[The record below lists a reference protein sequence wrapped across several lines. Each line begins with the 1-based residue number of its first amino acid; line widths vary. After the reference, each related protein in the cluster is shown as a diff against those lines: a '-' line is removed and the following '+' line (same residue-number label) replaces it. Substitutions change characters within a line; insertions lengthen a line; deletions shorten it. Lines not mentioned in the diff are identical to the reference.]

1 MATKGH
7 ISLAYPGDLT
17 VSVTQYGGEKVN
29 GAIEIDG
36 PRMAGAI
43 LEQTVLFR
51 VEKLKLIENSDY
63 FQNMSNGAW
72 AESHGDSI
80 SLKEDNIKSMELWF
94 RLFHSTLSQV
104 PDHEVSI
111 AQVWHM
117 IVAGDNYLPQK
128 IIQIEFTN
136 DETPEQ
142 LNEAKGRLRNI
153 LRRELFSH
161 MNHIIEEAR
170 CDCKEGTVFRY
181 LRELTRICVWPLE
194 DNLYRNSIVT
204 ILDRLENFRNASME
218 PESRPRVSNAHA
230 VDTKS
235 NSAQSQTPKKR
246 TDLNRRC
253 LCVRDWKVAVMQARR
268 KTSGYFEGLCIDG
281 MNATKNLRWGDDSD
295 YWGDNHDEGT
305 VKIMIYNLN
314 LHFVIC
320 MQSGVGDFFRLGAD
334 GGSGYEEPHAQDLV
348 ERISF
353 ATTPHVKIQSGKSS
367 CLEDVANKYGM
378 NITTKHKLKRIF
390 IRMVIVTFVQGGFL
404 WANTTVHTCAKHWD
418 GDDAPFSPKR
428 VSTPNLSLELLN
440 IPQFILAILMHGML

>member
-1 MATKGH
+1 MATKGR
-7 ISLAYPGDLT
+7 IFLAYPGDLT
-17 VSVTQYGGEKVN
+17 VSVTQYGGEK
-29 GAIEIDG
+29 
-36 PRMAGAI
+36 
-43 LEQTVLFR
+43 TVLFR

-63 FQNMSNGAW
+63 FQNMFNGAC
-72 AESHGDSI
+72 AESCGDSI

-117 IVAGDNYLPQK
+117 IVAGDKGKSKMRTFVSTASCYYLVTLSTLLGGFNFFQNILYMDSRITSRNFALLRTGYSYLPQK
-128 IIQIEFTN
+128 IIQ
-136 DETPEQ
+136 Q

-170 CDCKEGTVFRY
+170 CDCKEGTMFRY

-194 DNLYRNSIVT
+194 DNVYRTSIVT
-204 ILDRLENFRNASME
+204 ILDRLENFRNASMG

-253 LCVRDWKVAVMQARR
+253 LCVRDWKVAVMHARR

-281 MNATKNLRWGDDSD
+281 MNATKNLRWGDNPD
-295 YWGDNHDEGT
+295 YWRDNHDEGCRIQHGEPT
-305 VKIMIYNLN
+305 
-314 LHFVIC
+314 
-320 MQSGVGDFFRLGAD
+320 FFFSFMGQRKNG
-334 GGSGYEEPHAQDLV
+334 HAS
-348 ERISF
+348 R
-353 ATTPHVKIQSGKSS
+353 
-367 CLEDVANKYGM
+367 
-378 NITTKHKLKRIF
+378 R
-390 IRMVIVTFVQGGFL
+390 
-404 WANTTVHTCAKHWD
+404 
-418 GDDAPFSPKR
+418 
-428 VSTPNLSLELLN
+428 
-440 IPQFILAILMHGML
+440 